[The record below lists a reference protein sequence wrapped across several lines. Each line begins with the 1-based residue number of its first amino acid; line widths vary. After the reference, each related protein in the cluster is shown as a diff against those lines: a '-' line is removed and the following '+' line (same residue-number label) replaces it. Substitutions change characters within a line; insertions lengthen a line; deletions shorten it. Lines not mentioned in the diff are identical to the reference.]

1 MVELPWVTSA
11 THLGHVLS
19 ADGTMDKDTKEKKAT
34 FISRSTEVRE
44 TFSFAHPAEILNAVN
59 LYCCDHYGS
68 MLWDFE
74 GDLANQVFNT
84 WNTCIKLA
92 WDLPRATRSYFL
104 GYLSGGMVTVK
115 WDIISRY
122 AGFFKGLLSSPSME
136 VRILA
141 RLVAKDIR
149 TTTARNLL
157 VLRRET
163 GGLGWTSSARELRKE
178 LRKREVPVPDMD
190 FWRLPYLG
198 KLLEQRDILVYSGE
212 GEDCDEL
219 ARVKSLIDSVC
230 IN

>member
-1 MVELPWVTSA
+1 
-11 THLGHVLS
+11 
-19 ADGTMDKDTKEKKAT
+19 
-34 FISRSTEVRE
+34 
-44 TFSFAHPAEILNAVN
+44 
-59 LYCCDHYGS
+59 
-68 MLWDFE
+68 
-74 GDLANQVFNT
+74 
-84 WNTCIKLA
+84 
-92 WDLPRATRSYFL
+92 
-104 GYLSGGMVTVK
+104 
-115 WDIISRY
+115 
-122 AGFFKGLLSSPSME
+122 ME

-163 GGLGWTSSARELRKE
+163 GGLGWTSAARELRKE